1 MTHSFIQMNDKEW
14 LLTESIYSCEE
25 CPYCGWSSDMGTRWD
40 PPEHTEFCNHPAREE
55 MEHRI
60 GYDGRLPYGEYP
72 DSCIIRL
79 LGNQYDDDGHPEL
92 NLIIRGCGDCPYC
105 EVSVFEKYCEEC
117 GETEYVITELIC
129 NHYRVD
135 QTDTPR
141 DERLEI
147 TPILDRVPEEC
158 PMKWRKRNER
168 NINFV

>member
-1 MTHSFIQMNDKEW
+1 MTQSFTQLNDKEW

-25 CPYCGWSSDMGTRWD
+25 CPYCEWSSDIGSGWD
-40 PPEHTEFCNHPAREE
+40 PPEHTEYCNHPMMET

-79 LGNQYDDDGHPEL
+79 LGNKYDADGNPEL

-105 EVSVFEKYCEEC
+105 VVS
-117 GETEYVITELIC
+117 EYVNTELTC

-147 TPILDRVPEEC
+147 TPILDRVPEVC
-158 PMKWRKRNER
+158 PLKWGN
-168 NINFV
+168 VG